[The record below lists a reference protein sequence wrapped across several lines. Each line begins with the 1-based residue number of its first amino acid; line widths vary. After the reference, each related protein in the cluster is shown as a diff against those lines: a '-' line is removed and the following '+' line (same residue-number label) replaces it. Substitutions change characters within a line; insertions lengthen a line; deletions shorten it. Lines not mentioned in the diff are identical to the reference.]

1 MARLSEALR
10 QHQAIMRNAHRPPER
25 VSFGGGPWA
34 HGKSSYIGFD
44 PEVSTWT
51 ARPDVALGA
60 LGAAKGGDLLAQ
72 VNALIAQALPPQAHV
87 AIDASP
93 LTLMQKQ
100 KLKKEPLSVFI
111 LLADKSQG
119 AVIEFIERVALGAAP
134 KPVAK
139 WGATRSSNAKSSV
152 TYSFG
157 GTPVKVNPKKT
168 DLQLSLALQFLATAS
183 MNVVKAH
190 QVALA
195 MVFEAGISEPFKVVN
210 AVVASEIKNVVEATD
225 NLVQSGM
232 TAAQKAM
239 QDAQKAAQSL
249 FQMPKF
255 FGVGALGDSGAV
267 SGPLATLLASSGIS
281 TSGAFGTFVGF
292 VDAAILTAPLS
303 IPILV
308 KVMEGVN
315 PSPPS
320 SANIQASANAASTV
334 TSLDTPAS
342 IKNAVADS
350 DKILGL
356 PRPVAYAGAGVLALG
371 GAWWAYNTLRKRRR
385 SS

>member
-1 MARLSEALR
+1 MSRLGEALQR
-10 QHQAIMRNAHRPPER
+10 HQRFIDDANTPPKR
-25 VSFGGGPWA
+25 VAFGEGPWTERQP
-34 HGKSSYIGFD
+34 SYIGFD
-44 PEVSTWT
+44 ASKSAWT
-51 ARPDVALGA
+51 SRPDVALGA
-60 LGAAKGGDLLAQ
+60 AGGGDILAQ
-72 VNALIAQALPPQAHV
+72 ANALIAKALPPQAHV
-87 AIDASP
+87 AVDASP

-119 AVIEFIERVALGAAP
+119 AMIEFIERVALGAQP

-139 WGATRSSNAKSSV
+139 WGAARSKNAKSSV
-152 TYSFG
+152 TYTIS
-157 GTPVKVNPKKT
+157 GTTVKVNPKKT

-183 MNVVKAH
+183 MNIVKAH

-195 MVFEAGISEPFKVVN
+195 MVFEAGVNEPFKVVN
-210 AVVASEIKNVVEATD
+210 AVVSSEIKNIATSTD
-225 NLVQSGM
+225 KLVQSGM

-239 QDAQKAAQSL
+239 ADAQKAASSL
-249 FQMPKF
+249 FTMPKL
-255 FGVGALGDSGAV
+255 FGAFGDSGVV
-267 SGPLATLLASSGIS
+267 SGPVATLLASAGVTTGGS
-281 TSGAFGTFVGF
+281 FGTFVGF
-292 VDAAILTAPLS
+292 VDAAIITAPLS

-308 KVMEGVN
+308 KIMEGTS

-320 SANIQASANAASTV
+320 SASVKASADASSTV
-334 TSLDTPAS
+334 AGLDTPAS
-342 IKNAVADS
+342 IKSAAADG

-356 PRPVAYAGAGVLALG
+356 PRTVAYAGAGMAALG